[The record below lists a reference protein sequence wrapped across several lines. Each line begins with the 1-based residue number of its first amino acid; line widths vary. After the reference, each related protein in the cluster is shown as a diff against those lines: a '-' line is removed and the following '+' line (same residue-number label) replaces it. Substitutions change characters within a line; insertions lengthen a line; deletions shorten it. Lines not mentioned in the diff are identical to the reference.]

1 MAALFPRWTNTA
13 ARASLLA
20 AACALVGLP
29 VALMAWVRTPNATR
43 RYQPVAQPIAFDH
56 RVHVTGQR
64 IDCRYCHYSA
74 ERTASAGIPPTSMCV
89 PCHSASWMKTD
100 VMAPVRASVAS
111 GKPLEW
117 NRVNALPGFVYFNHA
132 IHVTKGVGCETCHG
146 RVDQMASVY
155 QAAPLSMQWCVSCH
169 RDPAK
174 HLRPV
179 SEVTTMG
186 WTPPVPQRQL
196 GEALVRENRVQQLT
210 NCTTCHR

>member
-43 RYQPVAQPIAFDH
+43 RYQPVTQPIAFDH

-74 ERTASAGIPPTSMCV
+74 DRSASAGIPPSSMCV
-89 PCHSASWMKTD
+89 PCHSASWMRTD
-100 VMAPVRASVAS
+100 VMAPVRTSVAS
-111 GKPLEW
+111 GKPLQW

-132 IHVTKGVGCETCHG
+132 IHITKGVGCETCHG

-169 RDPAK
+169 RDPAE

-179 SEVTTMG
+179 GEVTTMG

-196 GEALVRENRVQQLT
+196 GEALVREHRVQQLT

>member
-64 IDCRYCHYSA
+64 IDCRYCHYTA

-89 PCHSASWMKTD
+89 PCHSESWMKTD

-111 GKPLEW
+111 GKPLQW

-169 RDPAK
+169 RDPAE

-186 WTPPVPQRQL
+186 WKPPVPQRQL

>member
-13 ARASLLA
+13 ARVSLVA
-20 AACALVGLP
+20 AVCALLGLP

-43 RYQPVAQPIAFDH
+43 RYQPVAQPIPFDH
-56 RVHVTGQR
+56 RVHVTGQQ
-64 IDCRYCHYSA
+64 IDCRYCHYTA
-74 ERTASAGIPPTSMCV
+74 ERSASAGIPPSSTCV
-89 PCHSASWMKTD
+89 PCHSESWMSTN
-100 VMAPVRASVAS
+100 VMAPVVASVAT
-111 GKPLEW
+111 GRPLQW

-146 RVDQMASVY
+146 RVDRMASVF
-155 QAAPLSMQWCVSCH
+155 QAAPLTMQWCVSCH
-169 RDPAK
+169 RDPAA

-196 GEALVRENRVQQLT
+196 GEALVKENRVRELT

>member
-43 RYQPVAQPIAFDH
+43 RYQPVTQPIAFDH

-74 ERTASAGIPPTSMCV
+74 DRSASAGIPPSSMCV
-89 PCHSASWMKTD
+89 PCHSASWMRTD
-100 VMAPVRASVAS
+100 VMAPVRTSVAS
-111 GKPLEW
+111 GKPLQW
-117 NRVNALPGFVYFNHA
+117 NRVYALPGFVYFNHA

-169 RDPAK
+169 RDPAE

-179 SEVTTMG
+179 GEVTTMG

-196 GEALVRENRVQQLT
+196 GEALVREHRVQQLT

>member
-20 AACALVGLP
+20 AACALVGVP

-43 RYQPVAQPIAFDH
+43 QYQPVSQPIAFDH

-64 IDCRYCHYSA
+64 IDCRYCHYSV
-74 ERTASAGIPPTSMCV
+74 ERSASAGVPPSSMCV
-89 PCHSASWMKTD
+89 SCHTDSWMSTSI
-100 VMAPVRASVAS
+100 MAPVRASVAS
-111 GKPLEW
+111 SRPIQW

-146 RVDQMASVY
+146 RVDRMASVY
-155 QAAPLSMQWCVSCH
+155 QAAPMTMSWCVSCH
-169 RDPAK
+169 RDPAA

-179 SEVTTMG
+179 AAVTTMG

-196 GEALVRENRVQQLT
+196 GEELVRENRVRELT